1 NPEGNQWY
9 LEVGQGMEKAQRIAS
24 EKRAYTLTDRGTWL
38 ATKDKD
44 KLEMTIALEGDPAL
58 FNQYGVMAVNP
69 VRHSESSGAEKTTH
83 IKYKE
88 ALEFINWLIS
98 AEGQKVIAT
107 FTDKNG
113 NRLFIPNAK

>member
-1 NPEGNQWY
+1 
-9 LEVGQGMEKAQRIAS
+9 MEKTQRIAN

-44 KLEMTIALEGDPAL
+44 KLEMIIVLEGDTAL

-69 VRHSESSGAEKTTH
+69 VRLSESAGAEKVPF

-88 ALEFINWLIS
+88 AMEFINWLIS
-98 AEGQKVIAT
+98 KEGQQAIAS
-107 FTDKNG
+107 FKDKNG
-113 NRLFIPNAK
+113 NQVFYTKCKINQAGNGYQ